1 MPGEEMF
8 PATKYVYPFSF
19 NNEYNI
25 RLIEMIPAHT
35 YFKVVFNEPM
45 PSDEAVA
52 EKFQCLI

>member
-1 MPGEEMF
+1 MF